1 MARRLQLHEKLCSI
15 LGSRNV
21 YFQPPESLKLNY
33 DCIVYDVADRNDLK
47 ADDIKYRSMVG
58 YDVTYITRNPD
69 SEIPNVL
76 LNSFT
81 RIRYDRSFTSDNLHH
96 ELFRIYY

>member
-21 YFQPPESLKLNY
+21 YFQPPESVKLKY
-33 DCIVYDVADRNDLK
+33 DAIVYDVADRNDIR
-47 ADDIKYRSMVG
+47 ADDRQYRNMVG
-58 YDVTYITRNPD
+58 YDLTFITLDPD
-69 SEIPNVL
+69 SPIPETL
-76 LNSFT
+76 LNSFS
-81 RIRYDRSFTSDNLHH
+81 RIRHSRSFSSGNLHH